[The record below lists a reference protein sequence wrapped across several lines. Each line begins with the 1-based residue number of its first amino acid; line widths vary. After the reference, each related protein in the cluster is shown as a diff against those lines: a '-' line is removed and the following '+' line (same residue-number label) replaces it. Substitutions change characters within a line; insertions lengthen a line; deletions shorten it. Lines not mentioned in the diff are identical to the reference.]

1 MPETIKLPERM
12 RHLVTTPT
20 PKSPH
25 HQRPRPAVTV
35 APPAPRTPRG
45 HGNER
50 GTIAGNFVEEALR
63 CAERRG
69 VARVALLEQAGINPA
84 TLAAPLA
91 RVSAAQYGRLW
102 SAIADVLDDE
112 FFGQDS
118 HPMRRGSFAM
128 LCHAALGSRDGGQ
141 ALTRIAGFL
150 RLVLDD
156 LRCEIDT
163 GTTRVRIRLVDTEA
177 QPLTRSPR
185 PMFAYA
191 TAFIMIYGL
200 VCWLVGRRIPVL
212 AAHLR
217 CPEPATSDEYRL
229 MFCDAMFFD
238 QPASYVDLAP
248 DCVMLP
254 VVQTAATLKV
264 FLREAPANFI
274 VKYRNPDSLAARI
287 RRKLRQAPPVDWPDS
302 EDIAAALNMAEATL
316 RRRLKQ
322 EGATYQSIRDALRR
336 DLAIARLADTTQTIA
351 EIAHA
356 LGFAEPSAF
365 HRAFRKWTGV
375 RPAAYRGMH
384 TDVKAGA

>member
-1 MPETIKLPERM
+1 MPETIKLPERY

-20 PKSPH
+20 TNKTRR
-25 HQRPRPAVTV
+25 Q
-35 APPAPRTPRG
+35 APQKDRSTPLDATPSVPRTPRG
-45 HGNER
+45 QSNER
-50 GTIAGNFVEEALR
+50 GTIAVDLVEEALR

-69 VARVALLEQAGINPA
+69 VARVVLLEQAGVQPA
-84 TLAAPLA
+84 TLATPLA

-102 SAIADVLDDE
+102 SAIADALDDE

-118 HPMRRGSFAM
+118 HPMRRGSFAL

-156 LRCEIDT
+156 LQCEIDADAA
-163 GTTRVRIRLVDTEA
+163 RVRIRLVDADTN
-177 QPLTRSPR
+177 TPR

-200 VCWLVGRRIPVL
+200 VCWLVGRRIPVI

-217 CPEPATSDEYRL
+217 CPEPAASGEYRL
-229 MFCDAMFFD
+229 MFCPEMCFD

-248 DCVMLP
+248 DCVTLP
-254 VVQTAATLKV
+254 IVQTLATLKV

-287 RRKLRQAPPVDWPDS
+287 RRKLRQSQPADWPDS
-302 EDIAAALNMAEATL
+302 ERIAAALNMAEATL

-351 EIAHA
+351 EIAYA

-375 RPAAYRGMH
+375 RPAAYRGMRA
-384 TDVKAGA
+384 DA